1 MTLASL
7 CFCRAKNL
15 QQKLDFCR
23 SAARGQGCKTISPTM
38 AALAPYVEG
47 GLTLT
52 AQEISQLAEEHLFE

>member
-1 MTLASL
+1 
-7 CFCRAKNL
+7 
-15 QQKLDFCR
+15 
-23 SAARGQGCKTISPTM
+23 M